1 MKFLLRTF
9 SFTSCNATPCHTKII
24 HRTAAAQ
31 PRSEVGY
38 QCDYANKRLKIATR
52 EVKEWMK
59 GQNEL
64 YLDLSGKPTGYLG
77 ARVSK
82 RLATDLFARGVCR
95 GAVECTNLI
104 LNAAQKDPTRAES
117 IKTAQLTEVALA
129 YPLQL
134 LRAVAAHEPWPK
146 EVTRAIVDK
155 RCEARRAIIA
165 CPFWTMYG
173 ARGQRA
179 EALVWLRC
187 VSDVAKCKAFLARVQ
202 EGRNKEKK
210 GGWAAFR
217 PALQNNAA
225 RCTCCRPMSLQGNL
239 TSPWQLIQF
248 LQLSTNGK
256 S

>member
-1 MKFLLRTF
+1 
-9 SFTSCNATPCHTKII
+9 
-24 HRTAAAQ
+24 
-31 PRSEVGY
+31 
-38 QCDYANKRLKIATR
+38 
-52 EVKEWMK
+52 MK

-117 IKTAQLTEVALA
+117 IKTAQLTEIALA

-179 EALVWLRC
+179 EAM
-187 VSDVAKCKAFLARVQ
+187 DVAKAPKPDAF
-202 EGRNKEKK
+202 
-210 GGWAAFR
+210 F
-217 PALQNNAA
+217 
-225 RCTCCRPMSLQGNL
+225 
-239 TSPWQLIQF
+239 
-248 LQLSTNGK
+248 
-256 S
+256 